1 MTLNCNGITWFYF
14 MMQLEHLDTD
24 LKNHKANT
32 IKESIRSLYFFVN
45 DRTIEL
51 DYNIS
56 LATWL

>member
-1 MTLNCNGITWFYF
+1 

-45 DRTIEL
+45 DGTIEL